1 MFKIKAVNEV
11 WKIKEFVLEKD
22 AFCFDFFFLELDLLI
37 FRLKFFFF
45 SRILFLME
53 SYYFFSR

>member
-45 SRILFLME
+45 
-53 SYYFFSR
+53 FFYDRNFF